1 MGEELEEELVA
12 IEAIYGDDYKR
23 LRSAEG
29 CVASFK
35 IDPLSRE
42 HGHGI
47 RVDVPSAYPQCVA
60 QITIVTREAQ
70 CALPRPF
77 RDAFGRAVA
86 AAGAELG
93 CLDRP
98 HLFDLVQAANDWL
111 TEHKGLENKKSF
123 GGEAGAGG
131 GADDDESD
139 DDDDDEDNGD
149 GGDEEDED
157 EGEGEAVPM
166 GAANA
171 KKARKRRLYWWEQTD
186 DAADTRLVAWAT
198 DVVAEAPCYQR
209 GYVEPAAAAAAA
221 AGVRPSKMLKK
232 RRKGSQQS
240 GTAEWNY
247 VIGLVGKPSS
257 GKSTF
262 FNAARGLLDGLTL
275 RRACPDAK
283 QQDGA
288 AEHTTAVAADADK
301 MAKMAAHPFTTLA
314 PNFAHGYAAVQCP
327 CGGDPRCAAPY
338 GHALVDEDGRGRVR
352 ALRLV
357 PVVLKDVAG
366 LVPGAYRG
374 RGRGNRFLDD
384 LNDADV
390 LIHIVDVSGETDNEG
405 RSVVRGLSADAARE
419 QQQGQGQ
426 ADFSPERDVGW
437 IRGEL
442 HRWIFDNVKAKWAAV
457 RRRPEK
463 LASMFSGYHADRVL
477 VQDALVHAGV
487 NPVTYE
493 LSAPYLAAEVAA
505 AAAAATSGKSTTTGT
520 TGTTT
525 KTTTTASGGEE
536 GLRVPLPLAEW
547 RARELHYVVAHF
559 LRTRFPIL
567 LALNK
572 ADAPAAVYG
581 AHVARVRAA
590 WPHEAAVPVSARGE
604 LLLQQLRCRGAAA
617 YAQGAATFAV
627 PAAARA
633 EDVLAAAFSS
643 GMRDDADETRP
654 VAGRAVVDAT
664 LAHLRD
670 HVLAVYRSTGVARAL
685 WEAMRL
691 RPPVV
696 AFPVADVAAGTTLL
710 PFDDKPARTFRT
722 RHPDTVYGDCVLLR
736 PRATVGDLCDVLCHQ
751 PWGLLAGDYVRSEA
765 RPLPTEPQE
774 QEQQQGSVGAVV
786 VRKDTRMTA
795 DTSIICFAMTRKA
808 I

>member
-1 MGEELEEELVA
+1 MTEEIEEELVA
-12 IEAIYGDDYKR
+12 IEAIYGEDYKR

-47 RVDVPSAYPQCVA
+47 RVDVPCEYPRCVA
-60 QITIVTREAQ
+60 RITIVTREAQ

-123 GGEAGAGG
+123 DGEAGASG
-131 GADDDESD
+131 D
-139 DDDDDEDNGD
+139 DDDDDDD
-149 GGDEEDED
+149 TSEEDDED
-157 EGEGEAVPM
+157 DDEDDDDDEAVPM
-166 GAANA
+166 GAANE
-171 KKARKRRLYWWEQTD
+171 KKARKRRLYWWEQSD

-198 DVVAEAPCYQR
+198 DVVAAAPCYER
-209 GYVEPAAAAAAA
+209 GCVAAAAAAGP
-221 AGVRPSKMLKK
+221 GVRPSKMLKK

-283 QQDGA
+283 ERDGA

-338 GHALVDEDGRGRVR
+338 GHALVDEDGSGRVR

-419 QQQGQGQ
+419 QQKQQQQEQGQQ
-426 ADFSPERDVGW
+426 QDFSPERDVGW

-463 LASMFSGYHADRVL
+463 LAGMFSGYHADRAL

-505 AAAAATSGKSTTTGT
+505 AAASGATEGASGAAAATATTTL
-520 TGTTT
+520 
-525 KTTTTASGGEE
+525 SGQGE

-581 AHVARVRAA
+581 QHVARVRAA

-604 LLLQQLRCRGAAA
+604 LLLQQLRAAGVA
-617 YAQGAATFAV
+617 TYAQGAATFDVRADAG
-627 PAAARA
+627 AAAVMEASYR
-633 EDVLAAAFSS
+633 S
-643 GMRDDADETRP
+643 GMRDDADETKP
-654 VAGRAVVDAT
+654 VAGLAVVDAA
-664 LAHLRD
+664 LANLRA
-670 HVLAVYRSTGVARAL
+670 HVLAAYRSTGVARAL

-696 AFPVADVAAGTTLL
+696 AFPVADVAAGTTLV

-751 PWGLLAGDYVRSEA
+751 PWALLAGDYVRAEA
-765 RPLPTEPQE
+765 RAIPDTPDDNEHEGQ
-774 QEQQQGSVGAVV
+774 QQQQQGTVV